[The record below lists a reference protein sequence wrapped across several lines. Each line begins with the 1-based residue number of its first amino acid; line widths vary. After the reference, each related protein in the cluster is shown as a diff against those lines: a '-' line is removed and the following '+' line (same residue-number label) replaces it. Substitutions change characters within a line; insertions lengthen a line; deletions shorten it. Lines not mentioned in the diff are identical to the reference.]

1 MKARQKPDVE
11 RKKVCCGSRDKK
23 NFIENNFKNW
33 KISSNDLLD
42 KKIKFD
48 VNTESLEVQDD
59 DGKKKKRRKKKDKND
74 DKLRWA

>member
-1 MKARQKPDVE
+1 M
-11 RKKVCCGSRDKK
+11 
-23 NFIENNFKNW
+23 I
-33 KISSNDLLD
+33 LD

-74 DKLRWA
+74 DKLRYAENQLFKKLNKN

>member
-1 MKARQKPDVE
+1 MKT
-11 RKKVCCGSRDKK
+11 
-23 NFIENNFKNW
+23 
-33 KISSNDLLD
+33 LD

-74 DKLRWA
+74 DKLRYIISRCSPQIFPGVTFL

>member
-1 MKARQKPDVE
+1 MWT
-11 RKKVCCGSRDKK
+11 S
-23 NFIENNFKNW
+23 
-33 KISSNDLLD
+33 D

-74 DKLRWA
+74 DKLRYILSQIFQDLTFS

>member
-1 MKARQKPDVE
+1 MIFEIFPQKNTSKLFH
-11 RKKVCCGSRDKK
+11 KKIFS
-23 NFIENNFKNW
+23 
-33 KISSNDLLD
+33 D

-74 DKLRWA
+74 DKLR

>member
-1 MKARQKPDVE
+1 M
-11 RKKVCCGSRDKK
+11 
-23 NFIENNFKNW
+23 I
-33 KISSNDLLD
+33 LD

-74 DKLRWA
+74 DKLR